1 MRKRVLKN
9 STSLQGK
16 SYDMKSAILVI
27 YALCSACFTALA
39 QKGELLVK
47 SSDNGLFIDHKVAP
61 RETYYSLGRLYNVHP
76 KSIAAFNKLDM
87 NKGLNIDQRIR
98 IPLLDTNFTQKG
110 NSGTPVYYKVGE
122 NEGLLTVSKKNNN
135 VSLAKLREWNNLGS
149 DVLKKDAKL
158 VVGFLQSREM
168 TSVTLGTT
176 APRQE
181 EPVAKEP
188 VRNEPAVNDPVATP
202 DKEDI
207 SKKEEKK
214 IAEAEEKSEKKEE
227 KKEKKDPPPVVT
239 EIRKPSADGQGYF
252 KSHFEQQVKVMPV
265 TKEETVT
272 AGIFKTTSGWE
283 DAKYYLLIDK
293 VQPGTI
299 VKLINP
305 SNNKAVFAKVLGEM
319 AGIRQNEGYNIRISN
334 AAASALE
341 ISEQDKFVVKLNY

>member
-1 MRKRVLKN
+1 
-9 STSLQGK
+9 
-16 SYDMKSAILVI
+16 MKSSLLLITAV
-27 YALCSACFTALA
+27 CFTCFTAVA
-39 QKGELLVK
+39 QKGDLLVK
-47 SSDNGLFIDHKVAP
+47 SGDNGLYLDHKVAP
-61 RETYYSLGRLYNVHP
+61 KETYYSLGRLYNLHP

-87 NKGLNIDQRIR
+87 NKGLNIDQKIR

-110 NSGTPVYYKVGE
+110 NSGTPVYYRVGE

-135 VSLAKLREWNNLGS
+135 VTLAKLREWNSLGN
-149 DVLKKDAKL
+149 DQLRKDAKL
-158 VVGFLQSREM
+158 IVGFLQSREM
-168 TSVTLGTT
+168 KSITVAGS
-176 APRQE
+176 APKQDEQPARE
-181 EPVAKEP
+181 TEKAETVKTEPVSVP
-188 VRNEPAVNDPVATP
+188 VT
-202 DKEDI
+202 EDI

-239 EIRKPSADGQGYF
+239 ENRKPLVEGQGYF
-252 KSHFEQQVKVMPV
+252 KTHFEQQVKLMPV
-265 TKEETVT
+265 TREETVT

-299 VKLINP
+299 VKVINP

-319 AGIRQNEGYNIRISN
+319 AGIRQNEGYTIRISN

-341 ISEQDKFVVKLNY
+341 ITEQDKFVVKLHY